1 MLSVS
6 FGVMFVVSSTEE
18 EEEVEVNDDVV
29 VAVGEIEFIRV
40 IIVEGITFGL

>member
-6 FGVMFVVSSTEE
+6 FEIIFVVSSTE

-29 VAVGEIEFIRV
+29 VAVEEIEFIRV

>member
-18 EEEVEVNDDVV
+18 EEVEVNDDVV
-29 VAVGEIEFIRV
+29 VAVEEIEFIRV
-40 IIVEGITFGL
+40 IIVEGITFGLL

>member
-6 FGVMFVVSSTEE
+6 FGVMFVVSSTK

-29 VAVGEIEFIRV
+29 VAVEEIEFIRV
-40 IIVEGITFGL
+40 IVVEGITFAL

>member
-6 FGVMFVVSSTEE
+6 FGVIFVVSSTEE
-18 EEEVEVNDDVV
+18 EVVEVNDDVV
-29 VAVGEIEFIRV
+29 VAVEEIEFIRV

>member
-6 FGVMFVVSSTEE
+6 LGVMFVVSSTE

-40 IIVEGITFGL
+40 IIVEGITFGLL